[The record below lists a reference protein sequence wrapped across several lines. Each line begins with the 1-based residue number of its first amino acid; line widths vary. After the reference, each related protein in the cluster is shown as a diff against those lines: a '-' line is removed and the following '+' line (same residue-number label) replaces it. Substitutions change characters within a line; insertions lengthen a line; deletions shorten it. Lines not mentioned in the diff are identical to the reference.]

1 MAKERVL
8 LVDDEAEFTEALSE
22 RMKARGLEVDT
33 ADSGY
38 KALDKVKDESYDAI
52 ILDMAMPGLD
62 GIETLKKLLEKHPD
76 LQIIL
81 LTGYATLE
89 KGVEAVKLGAKDF
102 LEKPADINK
111 LMKMI
116 KEAKAERM
124 LLVEK
129 SIEDDMKKI
138 LKSKGW

>member
-8 LVDDEAEFTEALSE
+8 LVDDEAEFTEALCE

-52 ILDMAMPGLD
+52 SLDMAMPGLD
-62 GIETLKKLLEKHPD
+62 GIETMKKLLEKHPD

-89 KGVEAVKLGAKDF
+89 KGVKAVKLGAKDF

-116 KEAKAERM
+116 KDAKAERM